1 MKSPYETL
9 NWFYLHNIPFLPL
22 AKRGDAINCRVGSIM
37 SKQKVFI
44 PAKYFEITK
53 EEIKLKDNVDLEWF
67 WKKKNT
73 QCNIKKWIEENNRE
87 SEVNE

>member
-9 NWFYLHNIPFLPL
+9 NWFYLHDIPFLPL
-22 AKRGDAINCRVGSIM
+22 AVRGRAVNCRVGSIM

-44 PAKYFEITK
+44 PAQYFDIDEEKGIT
-53 EEIKLKDNVDLEWF
+53 LKANVDLEWF

-73 QCNIKKWIEENNRE
+73 QNNVKKYLE
-87 SEVNE
+87 SKGE

>member
-22 AKRGDAINCRVGSIM
+22 AKRGNAINCRIGD

-44 PAKYFEITK
+44 PTKYFDITK
-53 EEIKLKDNVDLEWF
+53 EEIKLKPNVNLEWF
-67 WKKKNT
+67 YQKKNT
-73 QCNIKKWIEENNRE
+73 QNNIKKYLE
-87 SEVNE
+87 SKGDDTND

>member
-22 AKRGDAINCRVGSIM
+22 AKRGNAVNCRIGN

-44 PAKYFEITK
+44 PTKYFDITTD
-53 EEIKLKDNVDLEWF
+53 EIKLKENVNLEWF
-67 WKKKNT
+67 YKKKNT
-73 QCNIKKWIEENNRE
+73 QNNIKKYLEE
-87 SEVNE
+87 SEVN